1 MWIRSS
7 LSYRCRALFVFA
19 FPSPGRLPLRT
30 LRTPSA
36 CNKKKKKRS
45 AHSYMRT
52 STHVCASAPSFF
64 FFFASD
70 VPALLF
76 FMPFVLSCVLK
87 VVEVGGVGA
96 SSALLTLNPP
106 SLSSLLSPLLS
117 TPFFFLVNSSHFE
130 VAGRRVRER
139 ERDTLQSTAHFSSYV
154 FPLFFRVISI

>member
-1 MWIRSS
+1 MYVH
-7 LSYRCRALFVFA
+7 LL
-19 FPSPGRLPLRT
+19 LP
-30 LRTPSA
+30 
-36 CNKKKKKRS
+36 
-45 AHSYMRT
+45 
-52 STHVCASAPSFF
+52 F